1 MFNFTHKTP
10 IEWPSE
16 PQIMAILNLTPDSFF
31 AQSRLNNIQSILDK
45 TALFIQ
51 EGASII
57 DIGGQSTRPGATM
70 ISVEEEIDRIVPAI
84 KAISSTF
91 PTIAISVDTFQS
103 KVAEVALEAGASI
116 INDISCGTFDP
127 TILDIVAKY
136 QSGYIGMYIT
146 GNKDSMH
153 FIPERNNI
161 ITDLITF
168 FNQKKELL
176 SNLGIDNWVI
186 DPGFGFGK
194 SIQENFT
201 LIKELKQLEI
211 IGLPILVGVSRKSSI
226 YKTLDIT
233 ADEALNGTTVVN
245 SIALQNGA
253 SILRVHDVKEA
264 KQAIKLMS
272 YLK

>member
-10 IEWPSE
+10 IKLSSE

-31 AQSRLNNIQSILDK
+31 AQSRLDNIQSILDK
-45 TALFIQ
+45 TALFIK

-84 KAISSTF
+84 KAISTTY
-91 PTIAISVDTFQS
+91 PTIAVSVDTFQS
-103 KVAEVALEAGASI
+103 KVAEAALEAGASI

-127 TILDIVAKY
+127 AILDIVAKY
-136 QSGYIGMYIT
+136 QSGYIGMHIT
-146 GNKDSMH
+146 GNKESMH
-153 FIPERNNI
+153 IIPERINI

-168 FNQKKELL
+168 FIQKKEQL
-176 SNLGIDNWVI
+176 SKLGINNWVI

-194 SIQENFT
+194 SIQENFI

-245 SIALQNGA
+245 SIALLNGA
-253 SILRVHDVKEA
+253 AILRVHDVKEA